1 MVGAVAGEQL
11 RVSEGQDSGQTI
23 SVDSEIL
30 FGRGST
36 DELGRLG
43 DDPLLSRRHA
53 RIGRGPGG
61 QLIVEDLGSANGTF
75 VNDQRIDGVYTLA
88 LGDQVRVG
96 GTVFQVTDAG
106 GNVPAKTQLSDSP
119 PPREAAPAAQ
129 PAPPPAPPAPAEEL
143 LVTGGLSQGKRL
155 SLGDEVVLG
164 RAPTE
169 NGGLG
174 EDPGL
179 SRRHARLS
187 RDTAG
192 GIVIEDLGSANG
204 TFVNG
209 QRIGEPRALSV
220 GDSVRVGQTTLEV
233 VEQGQDAS
241 PAAAA
246 GPATVASPAA
256 QPQAP
261 PPQPQP
267 QAPPPQS
274 QSPQSPAPPAEAQ
287 TPALQQQPAPRARQP
302 DPPREAPQPQ
312 SPPPQPASPAAPAQQ
327 AEKKEQKSS
336 NVLAAI
342 GLIGVVI
349 LLVLIIIALG

>member
-53 RIGRGPGG
+53 RIGRGPSG

-75 VNDQRIDGVYTLA
+75 VNDQRIEGVYTLA
-88 LGDQVRVG
+88 LGDRVRVG
-96 GTVFQVTDAG
+96 GTVFEVADAG

-129 PAPPPAPPAPAEEL
+129 PAPPPAPAEEL

-155 SLGDEVVLG
+155 GLGDEVVLG

-179 SRRHARLS
+179 SRRHARVA

-246 GPATVASPAA
+246 GPPTVASPAA

-261 PPQPQP
+261 PPQ
-267 QAPPPQS
+267 
-274 QSPQSPAPPAEAQ
+274 SPAAPAEAQ
-287 TPALQQQPAPRARQP
+287 TPALQQQPPARARQP
-302 DPPREAPQPQ
+302 DPPQAAPQPQ
-312 SPPPQPASPAAPAQQ
+312 SPPPQPASPAAPPQK
-327 AEKKEQKSS
+327 AEKEEQKSS
-336 NVLAAI
+336 NVLAAV
-342 GLIGVVI
+342 GLIGVVV